1 MLYCSLLCGEPEG
14 KPGPVMP
21 VKRLHGVTIKLL
33 IPHLNIRGSDPLA
46 DKNGKEQLQQYMS
59 RALHPPPP
67 PPTKILLKEKDVKYF
82 LALGMAATFFI
93 QKTVEK

>member
-1 MLYCSLLCGEPEG
+1 
-14 KPGPVMP
+14 MP

-59 RALHPPPP
+59 RALHPSPP
-67 PPTKILLKEKDVKYF
+67 PPTKILLKKKDVKYF
-82 LALGMAATFFI
+82 LALGI
-93 QKTVEK
+93 GCDLTVEK